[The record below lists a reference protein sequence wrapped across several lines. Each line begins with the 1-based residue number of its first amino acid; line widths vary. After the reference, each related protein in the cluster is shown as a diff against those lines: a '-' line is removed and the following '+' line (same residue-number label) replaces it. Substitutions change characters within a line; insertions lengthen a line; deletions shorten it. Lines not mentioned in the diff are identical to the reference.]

1 VGLVVGYVVILYL
14 LTSLGLLLSAYVWYK
29 QVTPGPVLCIG
40 SGCARVIRSPYGRLL
55 GIPNG
60 ALGVFFFG
68 GMLVGLVLLRSGVG
82 WVFWPM
88 VAATAIALVLYLYLV
103 YLQVFV
109 LRSLCSWC
117 IASALDT
124 LLIFGFLLAA
134 I

>member
-68 GMLVGLVLLRSGVG
+68 GMLAGLVLLRSGVG

-88 VAATAIALVLYLYLV
+88 VAATAVALVLYLYLV

>member
-1 VGLVVGYVVILYL
+1 MLYL

-68 GMLVGLVLLRSGVG
+68 GMLAGLALLRSGVG

-117 IASALDT
+117 VASAVDT

-134 I
+134 M